1 MPIRPE
7 QPRSPLD
14 LPPSSSA
21 KREAKAKQMDVRV
34 RLQPFEA
41 GTRAVLRRLAPAAY
55 ASDARAACRYAGEP
69 PARDAAQPTKA
80 GLRTLQFLKD

>member
-34 RLQPFEA
+34 RLQP
-41 GTRAVLRRLAPAAY
+41 
-55 ASDARAACRYAGEP
+55 
-69 PARDAAQPTKA
+69 
-80 GLRTLQFLKD
+80 